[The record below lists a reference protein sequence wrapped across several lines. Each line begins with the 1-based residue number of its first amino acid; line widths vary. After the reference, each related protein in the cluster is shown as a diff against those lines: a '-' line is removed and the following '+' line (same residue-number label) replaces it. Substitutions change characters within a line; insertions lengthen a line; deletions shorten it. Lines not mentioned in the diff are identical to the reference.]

1 MKWFFLDLVMPSLSA
16 ESFQPVSTPVPVVTS
31 SLANDGTMSTAL
43 ASEPSAVTS
52 SLAIDDLQN
61 ASKPLHVSTSEC
73 KEDKPKKLLQNPLK
87 TFN

>member
-1 MKWFFLDLVMPSLSA
+1 MKWLFLDLVMPSLSA
-16 ESFQPVSTPVPVVTS
+16 ESFQPVSTPVVTS

-61 ASKPLHVSTSEC
+61 ASKPLHVSTSKWKEC
-73 KEDKPKKLLQNPLK
+73 
-87 TFN
+87 